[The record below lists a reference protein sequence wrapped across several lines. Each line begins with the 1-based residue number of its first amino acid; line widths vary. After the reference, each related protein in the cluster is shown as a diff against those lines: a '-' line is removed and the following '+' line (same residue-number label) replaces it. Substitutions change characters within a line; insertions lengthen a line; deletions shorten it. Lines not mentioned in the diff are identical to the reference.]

1 MMIEVACLYFQG
13 GFLLLGFTF
22 DGDNSLFDEFQCG
35 QEFMDSAGIMFILQK
50 GDSVVV
56 TSDSEIE

>member
-1 MMIEVACLYFQG
+1 MIEVACLYLQG
-13 GFLLLGFTF
+13 GFLLMRCVVGGN
-22 DGDNSLFDEFQCG
+22 DRLFDEFQCG

-56 TSDSEIE
+56 MQNGGG